1 MGWFNI
7 VSDIFSVLT
16 VFRASVSCEVEIDEE
31 PYVRLA
37 CPALGGPVRRTSQQS
52 EREKQARPARGGQDT
67 TKRTIIFVS
76 H

>member
-16 VFRASVSCEVEIDEE
+16 VFRASVACEVKTDEK

-37 CPALGGPVRRTSQQS
+37 CPALGGPVRRTSLQS
-52 EREKQARPARGGQDT
+52 ERETSPSGSG
-67 TKRTIIFVS
+67 RTGHDEKDHKFL
-76 H
+76 